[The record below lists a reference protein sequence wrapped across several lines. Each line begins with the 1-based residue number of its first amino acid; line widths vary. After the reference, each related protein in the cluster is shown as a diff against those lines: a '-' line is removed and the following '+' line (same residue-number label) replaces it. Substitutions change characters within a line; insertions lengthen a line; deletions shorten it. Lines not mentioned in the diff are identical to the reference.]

1 MKSKK
6 FLIIDLKKLFKDQ
19 LKINIK
25 STGKIYDCK
34 EWDSIANFNLLLAIE
49 KKFKI
54 KLSSQEFNNLN
65 SYKEILKVVTKK
77 FK

>member
-25 STGKIYDCK
+25 STSKIYDYK

>member
-25 STGKIYDCK
+25 STGKIYDYK

-49 KKFKI
+49 KKFRI

>member
-25 STGKIYDCK
+25 STGKIYDYK

-65 SYKEILKVVTKK
+65 
-77 FK
+77 

>member
-6 FLIIDLKKLFKDQ
+6 FLIIDFKKLFKDQ

-25 STGKIYDCK
+25 STSKIYDYK

>member
-1 MKSKK
+1 MG
-6 FLIIDLKKLFKDQ
+6 L
-19 LKINIK
+19 
-25 STGKIYDCK
+25 
-34 EWDSIANFNLLLAIE
+34 FNLLLAIE

>member
-25 STGKIYDCK
+25 STGKIYDYK

>member
-6 FLIIDLKKLFKDQ
+6 FLIIDLKNY
-19 LKINIK
+19 LKTNLK
-25 STGKIYDCK
+25 SILKAPVYDYK